1 MLLYPLDGAIHGVG
15 RNDTAFNYR
24 DANFAHIIA
33 AIDPNPAVTRRH
45 AEWVRQ
51 YWQALHPLGAGGPY
65 VNWLMEEGDERI
77 AASYRDNYERLATVK
92 GKYDPENFFHMNHNI
107 APKDLKPI

>member
-1 MLLYPLDGAIHGVG
+1 MTP
-15 RNDTAFNYR
+15 FSYR

-33 AIDPNPAVTRRH
+33 AIDPDSAVTRRH

-51 YWQALHPLGAGGPY
+51 YWQALHPLSAGGTY

-77 AASYRDNYERLATVK
+77 AACYRDNHARLATVK
-92 GKYDPENFFHMNHNI
+92 GKYDPENLFHMNHNI
-107 APKDLKPI
+107 APKDLKWE